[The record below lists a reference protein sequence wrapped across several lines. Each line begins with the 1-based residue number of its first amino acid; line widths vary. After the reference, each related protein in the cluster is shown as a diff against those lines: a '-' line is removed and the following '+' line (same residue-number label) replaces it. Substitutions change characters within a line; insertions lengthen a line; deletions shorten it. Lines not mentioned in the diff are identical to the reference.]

1 MLAAYASKPSPDDPL
16 AALEVGER
24 PAPSVPPGWV
34 RVRMRAASLN
44 MHDVITLRG
53 VRLRPDQFPMILGCD
68 GAGLLDDGTEVV
80 VLPSVNAPGWVGEER
95 LDPGRAMLTEQ
106 YQGSFAQ
113 FLAVPTRNVVPKPAS
128 LSFAEAACTGTA
140 WLTAYR
146 MLFVSARMRPGMNI
160 AVQGRLGSITAALV
174 RLGAAAGMLVWV
186 AGTGVTDAARQLGAA
201 GAFEPADGPPA
212 AVDAVFDAGTDEAEW
227 SHAVPWLRPG
237 GRIVC
242 GGNRSGRS
250 RSGYSMSALD
260 LLMTIEGALI
270 GSGRGTR
277 ADLTALLAFLDRVG
291 VRPGVACELPLERAR
306 EAMATMAAGA
316 TSGKIV
322 LTMSA

>member
-16 AALEVGER
+16 AGLDVGEQ
-24 PAPSVPPGWV
+24 PEPSVPAGWV

-68 GAGLLDDGTEVV
+68 GAGVLDDGTEVV
-80 VLPSVNAPGWVGEER
+80 ILPSVNAPGWAGEER
-95 LDPGRAMLTEQ
+95 LDPDRTMLTEH

-113 FLAVPTRNVVPKPAS
+113 LVAVPARNVVPKPAS
-128 LSFAEAACTGTA
+128 VSFAEAACTGTA

-146 MLFVSARMRPGMNI
+146 MLFVSARLRPGTSI
-160 AVQGRLGSITAALV
+160 AVQGRLGSISVALV
-174 RLGAAAGMLVWV
+174 RLGAAAGMRVWV
-186 AGTGVTDAARQLGAA
+186 AGTGVATAAGRLGAA
-201 GAFEPADGPPA
+201 GTFDPADGPPA
-212 AVDAVFDAGTDEAEW
+212 PVDAVFDAGTDEAEW

-237 GRIVC
+237 GTIVC

-250 RSGYSMSALD
+250 RAGYSMSALD
-260 LLMTIEGALI
+260 LLMTIEGALV

-277 ADLTALLAFLDRVG
+277 DDLTALLAFLDRAG
-291 VRPGVACELPLERAR
+291 VRPGVARELPLERAR
-306 EAMATMAAGA
+306 EALAAMAAGA

-322 LTMSA
+322 LTMPA